1 MLIHIIN
8 KLAKKLKKKNKI
20 VDQIA
25 IYNSKYQEKYIKI
38 IFLKIDYFYLII
50 VFKLFLIS

>member
-1 MLIHIIN
+1 MLIYIIN